1 MIVRHGD
8 RDAKW
13 FDEQLTIR
21 STLVAGRRS
30 KPINRIKAAAP
41 PALTKLDLGV
51 AAIQSDGRAPLSG
64 STLSAGGSRQIN
76 EAPDSVPNGNINI
89 S

>member
-1 MIVRHGD
+1 VVIVRHGD

-13 FDEQLTIR
+13 FDELLTIR

-41 PALTKLDLGV
+41 PALTKLDWVLPRFKATG
-51 AAIQSDGRAPLSG
+51 ARH
-64 STLSAGGSRQIN
+64 
-76 EAPDSVPNGNINI
+76 
-89 S
+89 